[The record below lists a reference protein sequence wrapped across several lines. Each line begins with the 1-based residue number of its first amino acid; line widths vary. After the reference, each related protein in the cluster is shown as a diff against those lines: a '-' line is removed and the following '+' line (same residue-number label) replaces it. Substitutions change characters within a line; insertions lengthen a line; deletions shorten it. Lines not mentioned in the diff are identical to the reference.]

1 MRLQRAHRLAL
12 ARVHADVASQL
23 IKTLSQALGEQ
34 VYVGLVGQR
43 LCRFGDFIEPLTD
56 PSCIF
61 NFSMWST
68 TAEGRRDQ
76 RLGWGVFDVAMPVAR
91 ILLGEDSTAP
101 RPFTNADMK
110 MLGPTIR
117 GIIGALQDA
126 WSADDQG
133 VAIGDIQLKNSPRNI
148 SAIDSG
154 ALSAT
159 VDMEIDFGSRAHPLY
174 FCYPILL
181 LEKLVRK

>member
-12 ARVHADVASQL
+12 ARVHAEVASQL

-43 LCRFGDFIEPLTD
+43 IGRFGEFIEPLAD

-68 TAEGRRDQ
+68 AQEGRRDQ
-76 RLGWGVFDVAMPVAR
+76 QLGWSVFDLPMPVALL
-91 ILLGEDSTAP
+91 LLGEDSSAP

-110 MLGPTIR
+110 ILRPTIR
-117 GIIGALQDA
+117 SIIGALQAA
-126 WSADDQG
+126 WSTDEEA
-133 VAIGDIQLKNSPRNI
+133 VAIGDIQLKNSPQNI
-148 SAIDSG
+148 SAITSETP
-154 ALSAT
+154 SAT
-159 VDMEIDFGSRAHPLY
+159 VDMEIDFGSRADPLY
-174 FCYPILL
+174 FCYPIPL
-181 LEKLVRK
+181 LEKLV

>member
-76 RLGWGVFDVAMPVAR
+76 QLGWGVFDLAMPIAR

-110 MLGPTIR
+110 ILRPTIR
-117 GIIGALQDA
+117 SIIGALQTA
-126 WSADDQG
+126 WSVDDRG
-133 VAIGDIQLKNSPRNI
+133 VAIGDIQLKNSPQNI
-148 SAIDSG
+148 SVIASETP
-154 ALSAT
+154 SAT
-159 VDMEIDFGSRAHPLY
+159 VDMEIDFGSRADPLY
-174 FCYPILL
+174 FCYPATLI
-181 LEKLVRK
+181 ETLVDK